1 MKLTNTRDPINSTD
15 FRYEGREIVE
25 TDTLE
30 KKKEQRQSIIDSK
43 KPGDESDPNS
53 KKMMSAGWTDLMLKQ
68 AASIASKVKADAI
81 LVNMET
87 SADII
92 PFLKAE
98 GKKFKVIVVT
108 KNELSLEKVTDLK
121 CNTIKL
127 PDVYLTRD
135 GYLKFSFLAGISKG
149 ILFKDDILVCV
160 GGQIEKGYMDTIM
173 ILKVGDE
180 SEIVSFA
187 EESPFPKNIKPD
199 IFESLL
205 TLLMEMAYEG
215 REGRPIGT
223 TFVLGDHEKVLQY
236 SHQLVFNPFQ
246 GHPEDILHI
255 TKPEVRETVKEFSS
269 IDGAFIIRDDGVVLA
284 AGRYLNAAHHGEPMP
299 QGLGAR
305 HSSAA
310 AITGVTDSVALVI
323 SESTGKVTIFRGGS
337 IVTTI
342 EKTTSPTQKPVPI
355 I

>member
-1 MKLTNTRDPINSTD
+1 MK
-15 FRYEGREIVE
+15 GEIVE
-25 TDTLE
+25 KDTPDKKNEQKQFPQDGKKSGE
-30 KKKEQRQSIIDSK
+30 KIGAKGKKTK
-43 KPGDESDPNS
+43 
-53 KKMMSAGWTDLMLKQ
+53 SASWTELMLKQ
-68 AASIASKVKADAI
+68 AAAIASKVKADAI
-81 LVNMET
+81 LVHLET
-87 SADII
+87 TEDIV
-92 PFLKAE
+92 PFLKVE

-108 KNELSLEKVTDLK
+108 KNELSLEKAAGLQ
-121 CNTIKL
+121 CNTITL

-135 GYLKFSFLAGISKG
+135 GYLKFGFLAGISKG
-149 ILFKDDILVCV
+149 ILFKGDILVCV

-180 SEIVSFA
+180 SEILSFA

-205 TLLMEMAYEG
+205 TLVMEMAYEG

-223 TFVLGDHEKVLQY
+223 TFILGDHEKVLQY
-236 SHQLVFNPFQ
+236 SRQLVFNPFQ
-246 GHPEDILHI
+246 GHSEDALHI
-255 TKPEVRETVKEFSS
+255 TKPEVRETLKEFSS
-269 IDGAFIIRDDGVVLA
+269 IDGAFIVRDDGVALA

-323 SESTGKVTIFRGGS
+323 SESSGKVSIFKGGS

-342 EKTTSPTQKPVPI
+342 EKITSPGQKSAPI

>member
-1 MKLTNTRDPINSTD
+1 M
-15 FRYEGREIVE
+15 E

-30 KKKEQRQSIIDSK
+30 KKKEQPLSVISGK
-43 KPGDESDPNS
+43 KSGEGTGPEIKKRESAN
-53 KKMMSAGWTDLMLKQ
+53 WTELMLKQ
-68 AASIASKVKADAI
+68 ATSIANKFKADAI
-81 LVNMET
+81 LVNIET
-87 SADII
+87 EADII

-108 KNELSLEKVTDLK
+108 KKGISLEKPAGLRL
-121 CNTIKL
+121 NTIML
-127 PDVYLTRD
+127 PDVHLTRD
-135 GYLKFSFLAGISKG
+135 GYFKFGFLAGISKG
-149 ILFKDDILVCV
+149 ILSKGDILVCV
-160 GGQIEKGYMDTIM
+160 GGQLEKGYMDTIM
-173 ILKVGDE
+173 ILKVGDA
-180 SEIVSFA
+180 SEIVNFA
-187 EESPFPKNIKPD
+187 EESPFPENIKPD

-205 TLLMEMAYEG
+205 TLVMEMAYEG
-215 REGRPIGT
+215 REGKPIGS

-236 SHQLVFNPFQ
+236 SRQLVFNPFQ
-246 GHPEDILHI
+246 GHPEDVLHI
-255 TKPEVRETVKEFSS
+255 TKPDVRETLKEFSS

-323 SESTGKVTIFRGGS
+323 SESSGRVTIFRGGS

-342 EKTTSPTQKPVPI
+342 EKTTSPTQKSTSI

>member
-1 MKLTNTRDPINSTD
+1 
-15 FRYEGREIVE
+15 VE

-30 KKKEQRQSIIDSK
+30 KKKKQRQSIIGGK
-43 KPGDESDPNS
+43 KSGEEIGPKNKRMKSS
-53 KKMMSAGWTDLMLKQ
+53 GWTDLMLKQ

-108 KNELSLEKVTDLK
+108 KNELSLEKATGLK
-121 CNTIKL
+121 CNIIKL

-135 GYLKFSFLAGISKG
+135 GYLKFGFLAGISKG

-160 GGQIEKGYMDTIM
+160 GGQIEKGFMDTIM

-180 SEIVSFA
+180 SEIVSFTK
-187 EESPFPKNIKPD
+187 ESPFLKNIKPD

-205 TLLMEMAYEG
+205 TLVMEMAYEG

-223 TFVLGDHEKVLQY
+223 TFILGDHEKVLQY

-246 GHPEDILHI
+246 GHAEDILHI
-255 TKPEVRETVKEFSS
+255 TKPEVRETLKEFSS

-337 IVTTI
+337 IITTI

>member
-1 MKLTNTRDPINSTD
+1 MEKD
-15 FRYEGREIVE
+15 IVE
-25 TDTLE
+25 D
-30 KKKEQRQSIIDSK
+30 KKEQKQLTGDGK
-43 KPGDESDPNS
+43 KSVEKVGTKG
-53 KKMMSAGWTDLMLKQ
+53 KKTKTAAWTELMLKQ

-81 LVNMET
+81 LVHLET
-87 SADII
+87 TEDIL
-92 PFLKAE
+92 PFLKVE

-108 KNELSLEKVTDLK
+108 KNELSLEKAASLK
-121 CNTIKL
+121 CNTIIV

-135 GYLKFSFLAGISKG
+135 GYLKFGFLAGISKG
-149 ILFKDDILVCV
+149 ILFKGDILVCV

-180 SEIVSFA
+180 SEILSFA

-205 TLLMEMAYEG
+205 TLVMEMAYEG

-223 TFVLGDHEKVLQY
+223 TFILGDHEKVLQY
-236 SHQLVFNPFQ
+236 SRQLVFNPFQ
-246 GHPEDILHI
+246 GHSEDVLHI
-255 TKPEVRETVKEFSS
+255 TKPEVRETLKEFSS
-269 IDGAFIIRDDGVVLA
+269 IDGAFVIRDDGVALA

-323 SESTGKVTIFRGGS
+323 SESTGKVSIFKGGR

-342 EKTTSPTQKPVPI
+342 EKTTSPGQKSAPI

>member
-1 MKLTNTRDPINSTD
+1 M
-15 FRYEGREIVE
+15 E
-25 TDTLE
+25 TDTVE
-30 KKKEQRQSIIDSK
+30 KKKEQIQSIIDGEQSK
-43 KPGDESDPNS
+43 EESGPKS
-53 KKMMSAGWTDLMLKQ
+53 KKMKSAGWSDLMLKQ
-68 AASIASKVKADAI
+68 AASIANKVKADAI
-81 LVNMET
+81 LINVET
-87 SADII
+87 SADIV

-98 GKKFKVIVVT
+98 GKKCKVIIVT
-108 KNELSLEKVTDLK
+108 KKELSLEKAPGLQ

-135 GYLKFSFLAGISKG
+135 GYLKFGFLAGISKG
-149 ILFKDDILVCV
+149 ILFKGDILVCV

-223 TFVLGDHEKVLQY
+223 TFVLGDHTKVLQY

-255 TKPEVRETVKEFSS
+255 TKPEVRETLKEFSS

-284 AGRYLNAAHHGEPMP
+284 AGRYLNAAHHGGPMP

-323 SESTGKVTIFRGGS
+323 SESSGKVTIFKGGS

-342 EKTTSPTQKPVPI
+342 EKITSPTQKSVPI

>member
-1 MKLTNTRDPINSTD
+1 VK
-15 FRYEGREIVE
+15 

-30 KKKEQRQSIIDSK
+30 KKKEQRQSIIDGKQSEE
-43 KPGDESDPNS
+43 ESGPKSN
-53 KKMMSAGWTDLMLKQ
+53 KMKSAGWTDLMLKQ
-68 AASIASKVKADAI
+68 AASIANKVKADAI

-87 SADII
+87 SADIV

-98 GKKFKVIVVT
+98 GKKFKVIIVT
-108 KNELSLEKVTDLK
+108 KKELSLKKATSLQ
-121 CNTIKL
+121 CNTIML

-135 GYLKFSFLAGISKG
+135 GYLKFGFLAGISKG
-149 ILFKDDILVCV
+149 ILFKGDILVCV

-223 TFVLGDHEKVLQY
+223 TFVLGDHKKVLQY

-255 TKPEVRETVKEFSS
+255 TKPEVRETLKEFSS

-284 AGRYLNAAHHGEPMP
+284 AGRYLNAAHHGEPLP

-323 SESTGKVTIFRGGS
+323 SESSGKVTIFKGGS

-342 EKTTSPTQKPVPI
+342 EKITSPTQKSVSI

>member
-1 MKLTNTRDPINSTD
+1 
-15 FRYEGREIVE
+15 VE

-30 KKKEQRQSIIDSK
+30 KKKEQSLSVISRK
-43 KPGDESDPNS
+43 KSGEGTGPEIKRRESVN
-53 KKMMSAGWTDLMLKQ
+53 WTELMLKQ
-68 AASIASKVKADAI
+68 ATSIANKFKADAI
-81 LVNMET
+81 LVNIET
-87 SADII
+87 EADII

-108 KNELSLEKVTDLK
+108 KKEISLEKPAGLRL
-121 CNTIKL
+121 NTIML
-127 PDVYLTRD
+127 PDVHLTRD
-135 GYLKFSFLAGISKG
+135 GYFKFGFLAGISKG
-149 ILFKDDILVCV
+149 ILSKGDILVCV
-160 GGQIEKGYMDTIM
+160 GGQLEKGYMDTIM
-173 ILKVGDE
+173 ILKVGDA
-180 SEIVSFA
+180 SEIVNFA
-187 EESPFPKNIKPD
+187 EESPFPENIKPD

-205 TLLMEMAYEG
+205 TLVMEMAYEG
-215 REGRPIGT
+215 REGKPIGS

-236 SHQLVFNPFQ
+236 SRQLVFNPFQ
-246 GHPEDILHI
+246 GHPEDVLHI
-255 TKPEVRETVKEFSS
+255 TKPDVRETLKEFSS

-299 QGLGAR
+299 QGLGTR

-323 SESTGKVTIFRGGS
+323 SESSGRVTIFRGGS

-342 EKTTSPTQKPVPI
+342 EKTTSPTQKSTSI

>member
-1 MKLTNTRDPINSTD
+1 M
-15 FRYEGREIVE
+15 E

-30 KKKEQRQSIIDSK
+30 KKKEQSLSVISGK
-43 KPGDESDPNS
+43 KSGEGTGPEIKRRESVN
-53 KKMMSAGWTDLMLKQ
+53 WTELMLKQ
-68 AASIASKVKADAI
+68 ATSIANKFKADAI
-81 LVNMET
+81 LVNIET
-87 SADII
+87 EADII

-108 KNELSLEKVTDLK
+108 KKGISLEKPAGLRL
-121 CNTIKL
+121 NTIIL
-127 PDVYLTRD
+127 PDVHLTRD
-135 GYLKFSFLAGISKG
+135 GYFKFGFLAGISKG
-149 ILFKDDILVCV
+149 ILSKGDILVCV
-160 GGQIEKGYMDTIM
+160 GGQLEKGYMDTIM
-173 ILKVGDE
+173 ILKVGDA
-180 SEIVSFA
+180 SEIVNFA
-187 EESPFPKNIKPD
+187 EESPFPENIKPD

-205 TLLMEMAYEG
+205 TLVMEMAYEG
-215 REGRPIGT
+215 REGKPIGS

-236 SHQLVFNPFQ
+236 SRQLVFNPFQ
-246 GHPEDILHI
+246 GHPEDVLHI
-255 TKPEVRETVKEFSS
+255 TKPDVRETLKEFSS

-299 QGLGAR
+299 QGLGTR

-323 SESTGKVTIFRGGS
+323 SESSGRVTIFRGGS

-342 EKTTSPTQKPVPI
+342 EKTTSPTQKSTSI

>member
-1 MKLTNTRDPINSTD
+1 M
-15 FRYEGREIVE
+15 E

-81 LVNMET
+81 LVNIET

>member
-1 MKLTNTRDPINSTD
+1 
-15 FRYEGREIVE
+15 VE

-30 KKKEQRQSIIDSK
+30 KKKEQSLSVISGK
-43 KPGDESDPNS
+43 KSGEGTGPEIKRRESVN
-53 KKMMSAGWTDLMLKQ
+53 WTELMLKQ
-68 AASIASKVKADAI
+68 ATSIANKFKADAI
-81 LVNMET
+81 LVNIET
-87 SADII
+87 EADII

-108 KNELSLEKVTDLK
+108 KKGISLEKPAGLRL
-121 CNTIKL
+121 NTIIL
-127 PDVYLTRD
+127 PDVHLTRD
-135 GYLKFSFLAGISKG
+135 GYFKFGFLAGISKG
-149 ILFKDDILVCV
+149 ILSKGDILVCV
-160 GGQIEKGYMDTIM
+160 GGQLEKGYMDTIM
-173 ILKVGDE
+173 ILKVGDA
-180 SEIVSFA
+180 SEIVNFA
-187 EESPFPKNIKPD
+187 EESPFPENIKPD

-205 TLLMEMAYEG
+205 TLVMEMAYEG
-215 REGRPIGT
+215 REGKPIGS

-236 SHQLVFNPFQ
+236 SRQLVFNPFQ
-246 GHPEDILHI
+246 GHPEDVLHI
-255 TKPEVRETVKEFSS
+255 TKPDVRETLKEFSS

-299 QGLGAR
+299 QGLGTR

-323 SESTGKVTIFRGGS
+323 SESSGRVTIFRGGS

-342 EKTTSPTQKPVPI
+342 EKTTSPTQKSTSI

>member
-1 MKLTNTRDPINSTD
+1 
-15 FRYEGREIVE
+15 VE
-25 TDTLE
+25 TDILE
-30 KKKEQRQSIIDSK
+30 KKKEQRQSIIDGKQSREEIGPK
-43 KPGDESDPNS
+43 NKRM
-53 KKMMSAGWTDLMLKQ
+53 KSAGWTDLMLKQ
-68 AASIASKVKADAI
+68 AASIANKVRADAI

-98 GKKFKVIVVT
+98 GKKFKVIIVT
-108 KNELSLEKVTDLK
+108 KKGLSLEKATGLK
-121 CNTIKL
+121 CNTIIL

-135 GYLKFSFLAGISKG
+135 GYLKFGFLAGISKG

-205 TLLMEMAYEG
+205 TLVMEMAYEG

-223 TFVLGDHEKVLQY
+223 TFVLGDHKRVLQY

-255 TKPEVRETVKEFSS
+255 TQPEVRETLKEFSS

-284 AGRYLNAAHHGEPMP
+284 AGRYLNAAHHGEPLP

-310 AITGVTDSVALVI
+310 AITGVTDSVALAI
-323 SESTGKVTIFRGGS
+323 SKSSGKVTIFKGGN

>member
-1 MKLTNTRDPINSTD
+1 M
-15 FRYEGREIVE
+15 E

-30 KKKEQRQSIIDSK
+30 KKKEQSLSVISGK
-43 KPGDESDPNS
+43 KSEEGTGPGIKKRESAN
-53 KKMMSAGWTDLMLKQ
+53 WTELMLKQ
-68 AASIASKVKADAI
+68 ATSIANKFKADAI
-81 LVNMET
+81 LVNIET
-87 SADII
+87 EADII

-108 KNELSLEKVTDLK
+108 KKGISLEKPAGLRL
-121 CNTIKL
+121 NTIIL
-127 PDVYLTRD
+127 PDVHLTRD
-135 GYLKFSFLAGISKG
+135 GYFKFGFLAGISKG
-149 ILFKDDILVCV
+149 ILSKGDILVCV
-160 GGQIEKGYMDTIM
+160 GGQLEKGYMDTIM

-187 EESPFPKNIKPD
+187 EESPFPENIKHD

-205 TLLMEMAYEG
+205 TLVMEMAYEG
-215 REGRPIGT
+215 REGKPIGS

-236 SHQLVFNPFQ
+236 SRQLVFNPFQ

-255 TKPEVRETVKEFSS
+255 TKPEVRETLKEFSS

-323 SESTGKVTIFRGGS
+323 SESSGRVTIFRGGS

-342 EKTTSPTQKPVPI
+342 EKTTSPTQKSTSI